1 VASTAK
7 TKLKIIMTHNS
18 QNNTFIKKLQETCR
32 GQLRIQEPLS
42 KHTTFGLGGCADLFF
57 LPADLDDLAL
67 SIPLLKEAN
76 IPILPLGGGTNTLVG
91 NAGFRGIVIC
101 LTAGAHH
108 IDVSQGFVQAGA
120 STQVFSR
127 QCQRA
132 GKTGFEFGCGIPGT
146 LGGAIRGNAGAWGG
160 ETFDNLISVKGISL
174 KSGLD
179 ETFHK
184 SDLTY
189 AYRRT
194 NFSPDFLIVE
204 ANFQLGEEDPEVIQ
218 KKMTQMLSE
227 RKASQP
233 LSNRSPGCIFK
244 NPPGTSAGKLIDQAG
259 CKGLS
264 VGQVQVSDVHANF
277 MINLGGS
284 SADDVLALIQEVT
297 QRVQSVHNIT
307 LEPEIRIIGEYGIVN
322 E

>member
-1 VASTAK
+1 MSN
-7 TKLKIIMTHNS
+7 L

-32 GQLRIQEPLS
+32 GQLRIHEPLS
-42 KHTTFGLGGCADLFF
+42 KHTTFGLGGSADLFF

-67 SIPLLKEAN
+67 SVPLLKEAN
-76 IPILPLGGGTNTLVG
+76 IPILPLGGGTNTLVRDT
-91 NAGFRGIVIC
+91 GFRGIVIC
-101 LTAGAHH
+101 LTAGAHN

-160 ETFDNLISVKGISL
+160 ETFDNLISVRGINL

-179 ETFHK
+179 ETFQK
-184 SDLTY
+184 TDLTY

-204 ANFQLGEEDPEVIQ
+204 ANFHLGEDNPETIQ
-218 KKMTQMLSE
+218 EKMTQMLSE

-264 VGQVQVSDVHANF
+264 VGQVQVSDIHANF

-284 SADDVLALIQEVT
+284 SADDVLALIHKVT

-307 LEPEIRIIGEYGIVN
+307 LEPEVRIIGEHGIEN